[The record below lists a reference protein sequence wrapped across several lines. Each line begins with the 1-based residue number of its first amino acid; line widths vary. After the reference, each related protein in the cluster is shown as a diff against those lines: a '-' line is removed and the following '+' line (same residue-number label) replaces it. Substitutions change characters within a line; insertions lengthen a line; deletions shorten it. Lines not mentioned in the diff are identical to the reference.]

1 MDRDEVKEWG
11 ASPVTKE
18 LISQIKTRK
27 DRILERFVS
36 VDNMVDHGKLVGEFR
51 GLEDVEH
58 MIEDI
63 HEDQT
68 SRREVGSSS
77 AQSGTSY

>member
-18 LISQIKTRK
+18 LISQIQTRK

-63 HEDQT
+63 HEDQA

>member
-1 MDRDEVKEWG
+1 LDRDEVKEWG

-18 LISQIKTRK
+18 LISQIQTRK

-63 HEDQT
+63 NENQT
-68 SRREVGSSS
+68 SRREVGRSS